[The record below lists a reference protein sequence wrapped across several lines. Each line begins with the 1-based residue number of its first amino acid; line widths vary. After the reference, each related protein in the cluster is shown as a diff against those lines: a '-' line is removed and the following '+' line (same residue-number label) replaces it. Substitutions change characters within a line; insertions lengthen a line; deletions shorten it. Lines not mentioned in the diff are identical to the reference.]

1 MCCASQTA
9 WDQGP
14 LVHKRRTEVCLSME
28 AKASILA
35 KIPISQRRPVAA
47 WPPRRFRLPLLSILK
62 IHLPAL
68 NDGAGRERLF
78 VLDRADKRGQLVRG
92 HAQASRRHPR
102 GVVTFRGRQF

>member
-68 NDGAGRERLF
+68 NDGAGRERWIVRTNVASSSGDMLR
-78 VLDRADKRGQLVRG
+78 RAAAIRE
-92 HAQASRRHPR
+92 A
-102 GVVTFRGRQF
+102 